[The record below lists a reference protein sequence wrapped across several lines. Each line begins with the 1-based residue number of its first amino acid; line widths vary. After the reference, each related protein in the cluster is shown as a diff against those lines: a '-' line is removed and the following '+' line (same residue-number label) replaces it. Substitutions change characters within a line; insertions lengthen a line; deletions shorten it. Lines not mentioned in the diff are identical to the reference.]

1 MKTFKKS
8 LAIVLAALM
17 ALSVFAMAASAAV
30 PEGYFPI
37 HDSDEG
43 LEEGE
48 FYATGMLLEYL
59 QRMRTQLG
67 EDYILDAYYNP
78 ELDQAIYQIT
88 YKGYVGEP
96 AVFPDMYVAYI
107 KTYVKDIDE
116 DLIAVKTDE
125 DTVEH
130 GDWFIDYAAYSAN
143 IEFAKSMLNRYT
155 YQIGAISKKLV
166 LTAKEDGSVTKYFV
180 GDSMY
185 DTYMNIIRVKHEFGE
200 WTITDEGH
208 SATCTFE
215 DCGYVEEGAHVE
227 KAIDYTVA
235 TCTVGAVYTY
245 QCIYCG
251 KERIDQRPAP
261 GHWWDDGAVT
271 TPATCTEDGVM
282 TFTCKATGCGETKT
296 EPIPAAHA
304 WETEGAVTTPP
315 TCTEAGVRTFG
326 CANCDETKTEPVAAL
341 GHDWGE
347 WKVTKEATETEK
359 GEKTRTCQREGC
371 DATETEEI
379 PEVVVK
385 VNFFQKTINFFKDL
399 FAKIKAFFQNIGK

>member
-1 MKTFKKS
+1 MKTLKKS

-17 ALSVFAMAASAAV
+17 ALSVFAMAVSAAV
-30 PEGYFPI
+30 PAGFYKVNWTT
-37 HDSDEG
+37 EG
-43 LEEGE
+43 LSEGDYYFAE
-48 FYATGMLLEYL
+48 SYADIMKDSWDVFTY
-59 QRMRTQLG
+59 
-67 EDYILDAYYNP
+67 YYNP
-78 ELDQAIYQIT
+78 ETGAVKAFIGNNEAANYEPGSQEAENFSFLIKIYHR
-88 YKGYVGEP
+88 
-96 AVFPDMYVAYI
+96 
-107 KTYVKDIDE
+107 DIEE

-130 GDWFIDYAAYSAN
+130 GDWFIDYSAYSADV
-143 IEFAKSMLNRYT
+143 EYAKHVLNRYT
-155 YQIGAISKKLV
+155 YEIGAISKKLV
-166 LTAKEDGSVTKYFV
+166 LTAKEDGSVIKYFV
-180 GDSMY
+180 GDSTY

-208 SATCTFE
+208 SAACTFE
-215 DCGYVEEGAHVE
+215 GCDYVEEGKHVE
-227 KAIDYTVA
+227 KAIDYTFA
-235 TCTVGAVYTY
+235 TCTVGATYTY

-251 KERIDQRPAP
+251 KERVDQRPAP

-315 TCTEAGVRTFG
+315 TCTEAGVRTFE

-371 DATETEEI
+371 DAVETEEI

-385 VNFFQKTINFFKDL
+385 VNFFQKIINFFKDL